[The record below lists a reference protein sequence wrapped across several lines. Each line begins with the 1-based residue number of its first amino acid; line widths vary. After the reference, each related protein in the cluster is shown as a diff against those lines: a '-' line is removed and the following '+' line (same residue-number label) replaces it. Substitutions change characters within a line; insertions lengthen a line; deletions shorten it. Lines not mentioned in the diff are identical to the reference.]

1 MNTHTE
7 FSEDANKENVIL
19 PKKKWKTPHTF
30 VILVAIIL
38 IAAAA
43 TYFVPA
49 GEFNRYEDKATG
61 KTLVEAGSYHTI
73 ASKPINPLK
82 IPVAMYTGIVD
93 SAPIL
98 TFMLII
104 GGAFEIITSTGALTA
119 LCKKLSK
126 TFSKKKYFVIPVFL
140 TIFSIFGFT
149 MGMSSEVMIFVP
161 IGITLASWTHDTLS
175 ASMYGFNRYY
185 LSDGSGK
192 RTSMSFIA
200 DNVLSQT
207 RMLAMLL
214 GLDKVTGTAMIALG
228 AAIGFTAGILNPF
241 NVGVAQDI
249 AELPLFSGMGYRI
262 FILIVLLAATSTYI
276 ICYAKKVAAN
286 PEKSIIYGIKED
298 QEYTFDDVSDTMS
311 KRQVGVLVVMVACF
325 GVLIYGLSKLGWYF
339 EEMSALFIFMG
350 IVCGFVNGYGP
361 SMIAKE
367 FGEGAKG
374 IVVGCLI
381 IGIARTVE
389 VILSDA
395 SILDTIVYGI
405 VNIVGV
411 LPNSI
416 KAVGM
421 FLCQS
426 LINCVIVSGTGQ
438 AAVTMPLM
446 VPVSDLVGISR
457 QTAVLA
463 FQLGD
468 GFSNSVLPMSSSL
481 MGYLAVSKIPYS
493 KWLKF
498 MLPLFGIWTALGCLF
513 MLGAIMIGY

>member
-1 MNTHTE
+1 MQPE
-7 FSEDANKENVIL
+7 EKQ
-19 PKKKWKTPHTF
+19 KKKWKTPHTF
-30 VILVAIIL
+30 VILVAIII
-38 IAAAA
+38 IAAIA
-43 TYFVPA
+43 TYLIPA
-49 GEFNRYEDKATG
+49 GEFTRFKDAATG
-61 KTLVEAGSYHTI
+61 KTLVEAGSYHRI
-73 ASKPINPLK
+73 ASNPLNPLL
-82 IPVAMYTGIVD
+82 IPSDIYTGIVK
-93 SAPIL
+93 SASTI

-104 GGAFEIITSTGALTA
+104 GGAFEVITSTGALTA

-126 TFSKKKYFVIPVFL
+126 TFSKHKYAVIPVFL
-140 TIFSIFGFT
+140 TLFSIFGFT

-161 IGITLASWTHDTLS
+161 IGITLAL
-175 ASMYGFNRYY
+175 F
-185 LSDGSGK
+185 
-192 RTSMSFIA
+192 
-200 DNVLSQT
+200 
-207 RMLAMLL
+207 L

-228 AAIGFTAGILNPF
+228 AAVGFTAGILNPF

-249 AELPLFSGMGYRI
+249 AELQLFSGMAYRI
-262 FILIVLLAATSTYI
+262 VILVILLAATSAYI
-276 ICYAKKVAAN
+276 IIYAKKVAAN
-286 PEKSIIYGIKED
+286 PEKSVIYGIQED
-298 QEYTFDDVSDTMS
+298 TEYTFEDVSDSIS
-311 KRQVGVLVVMVACF
+311 KSQIAVLVIMAAGF
-325 GVLIYGLSKLGWYF
+325 GILIYGLSKKGWYF
-339 EEMSALFIFMG
+339 EEMSGLFIFMG
-350 IVCGFVNGYGP
+350 IACGLVSGYGP
-361 SMIAKE
+361 SRIAKE
-367 FGEGAKG
+367 FGNGAKG

-395 SILDTIVYGI
+395 KILDTIVYGI
-405 VNIVGV
+405 VNIVNVMPG
-411 LPNSI
+411 SI

-421 FLCQS
+421 FICQS

-498 MLPLFGIWTALGCLF
+498 MMPLFLIWTALGCLF
-513 MLGAIMIGY
+513 MLGALIIGY

>member
-1 MNTHTE
+1 MQPE
-7 FSEDANKENVIL
+7 EKQ
-19 PKKKWKTPHTF
+19 KKKWKTPHTF
-30 VILVAIIL
+30 VILVAIII
-38 IAAAA
+38 IAAIA
-43 TYFVPA
+43 TYLIPA
-49 GEFNRYEDKATG
+49 GEFTRFKDAATG
-61 KTLVEAGSYHTI
+61 KTLVEAGSYHRI
-73 ASKPINPLK
+73 ASNPLNPLL
-82 IPVAMYTGIVD
+82 IPSAIYTGIVK
-93 SAPIL
+93 SASTI

-104 GGAFEIITSTGALTA
+104 GGAFEVITSTGALTA

-126 TFSKKKYFVIPVFL
+126 TFSKHKYAVIPVFL
-140 TIFSIFGFT
+140 TLFSIFGFT

-161 IGITLASWTHDTLS
+161 IGITLAL
-175 ASMYGFNRYY
+175 F
-185 LSDGSGK
+185 
-192 RTSMSFIA
+192 
-200 DNVLSQT
+200 
-207 RMLAMLL
+207 L

-228 AAIGFTAGILNPF
+228 AAVGFTAGILNPF

-249 AELPLFSGMGYRI
+249 AELPLFSGMAYRI
-262 FILIVLLAATSTYI
+262 VILVILLAATSAYI
-276 ICYAKKVAAN
+276 IIYAKKVAAN
-286 PEKSIIYGIKED
+286 PEKSVIYGIQED
-298 QEYTFDDVSDTMS
+298 TEYTFEDVSDSIS
-311 KRQVGVLVVMVACF
+311 KRQIAVLGIMAAGF
-325 GVLIYGLSKLGWYF
+325 GILIYGLSKKGWYF
-339 EEMSALFIFMG
+339 EEMSGLFIFMG
-350 IVCGFVNGYGP
+350 IACGLVSGYGP
-361 SMIAKE
+361 SRIAKE
-367 FGEGAKG
+367 FGNGAKG

-395 SILDTIVYGI
+395 KILDTIVYGI
-405 VNIVGV
+405 VNIVNVMPG
-411 LPNSI
+411 SI

-421 FLCQS
+421 FICQS

-498 MLPLFGIWTALGCLF
+498 MMPLFLIWTALGCLF
-513 MLGAIMIGY
+513 MLGALIIGY

>member
-1 MNTHTE
+1 MQTQ
-7 FSEDANKENVIL
+7 AKE
-19 PKKKWKTPHTF
+19 KKKWKTPHTF
-30 VILVAIIL
+30 VILVVIIL

-43 TYFVPA
+43 TYIVPA
-49 GEFNRYEDKATG
+49 GEFTRFKDAATG
-61 KTLVEAGSYHTI
+61 KTLVEAGSYHRI
-73 ASKPINPLK
+73 ESNPINILK
-82 IPVAMYTGIVD
+82 IPSAIYTGIVK
-93 SAPIL
+93 SASTI

-104 GGAFEIITSTGALTA
+104 GGAFQVITSTGALTA

-126 TFSKKKYFVIPVFL
+126 TFSKHKYVVIPVFL
-140 TIFSIFGFT
+140 TLGFT

-161 IGITLASWTHDTLS
+161 IGITLAL
-175 ASMYGFNRYY
+175 F
-185 LSDGSGK
+185 
-192 RTSMSFIA
+192 
-200 DNVLSQT
+200 
-207 RMLAMLL
+207 L

-228 AAIGFTAGILNPF
+228 AAVGFTAGILNPF

-249 AELPLFSGMGYRI
+249 AELPLFSGMAYR
-262 FILIVLLAATSTYI
+262 FVILIVLLVATSAYI
-276 ICYAKKVAAN
+276 IVYAKKVAAN
-286 PEKSIIYGIKED
+286 PQKSVIYGIEED
-298 QEYTFDDVSDTMS
+298 EEYTFDETSDNITG
-311 KRQVGVLVVMVACF
+311 RQIGVLVIMALGF
-325 GVLIYGLSKLGWYF
+325 GLLIYGLSKKGWYF
-339 EEMSALFIFMG
+339 EEMSGLFIFMG
-350 IVCGFVNGYGP
+350 VICGLLSGYGP
-361 SMIAKE
+361 SKIAKE

-374 IVVGCLI
+374 IIVGCLI

-395 SILDTIVYGI
+395 NILDTIVYGI
-405 VNIVGV
+405 VNLVNF
-411 LPNSI
+411 LPGSI

-421 FLCQS
+421 FIRQS

-446 VPVSDLVGISR
+446 IPVSDLVGVSR

-498 MLPLFGIWTALGCLF
+498 MMPLFLIWTALGCVF
-513 MLGAIMIGY
+513 MLGALVIGY

>member
-7 FSEDANKENVIL
+7 FSEDANKENVIQ

-49 GEFNRYEDKATG
+49 GEFNRYEDKTTG

-82 IPVAMYTGIVD
+82 IPVAIYTGIVD

-104 GGAFEIITSTGALTA
+104 GGAFQIITSTGALTA

-161 IGITLASWTHDTLS
+161 IGIT
-175 ASMYGFNRYY
+175 
-185 LSDGSGK
+185 
-192 RTSMSFIA
+192 
-200 DNVLSQT
+200 
-207 RMLAMLL
+207 LAMLL

-262 FILIVLLAATSTYI
+262 FILIVLLAATSAYI
-276 ICYAKKVAAN
+276 ICYAKKVASN
-286 PEKSIIYGIKED
+286 PKNSIIYGIKED

-311 KRQVGVLVVMVACF
+311 KRQIGVLVIMVACF
-325 GVLIYGLSKLGWYF
+325 GILIYGLSKLGWYF

-350 IVCGFVNGYGP
+350 IICGFVNGYGP
-361 SMIAKE
+361 SRIAKE

-395 SILDTIVYGI
+395 CILDTIVYGI

-438 AAVTMPLM
+438 VAVTMPLM

-513 MLGAIMIGY
+513 MLGALMIGY

>member
-1 MNTHTE
+1 MQPE
-7 FSEDANKENVIL
+7 EKQ
-19 PKKKWKTPHTF
+19 KKKWKTPHTF
-30 VILVAIIL
+30 VILVAIII
-38 IAAAA
+38 IAAIA
-43 TYFVPA
+43 TYLIPA
-49 GEFNRYEDKATG
+49 GEFTRFKDAATG
-61 KTLVEAGSYHTI
+61 KTLVEAGSYHRI
-73 ASKPINPLK
+73 ASNPLNPLL
-82 IPVAMYTGIVD
+82 IPSAIYTGIVK
-93 SAPIL
+93 SASTI

-104 GGAFEIITSTGALTA
+104 GGAFEVITSTGALTA

-126 TFSKKKYFVIPVFL
+126 TFSKHKYAVIPVFL
-140 TIFSIFGFT
+140 TLFSIFGFT

-161 IGITLASWTHDTLS
+161 IGITLAL
-175 ASMYGFNRYY
+175 F
-185 LSDGSGK
+185 
-192 RTSMSFIA
+192 
-200 DNVLSQT
+200 
-207 RMLAMLL
+207 L

-228 AAIGFTAGILNPF
+228 AAVGFTAGILNPF

-249 AELPLFSGMGYRI
+249 AELLLFSGMAYRI
-262 FILIVLLAATSTYI
+262 VILVILLAATSAYI
-276 ICYAKKVAAN
+276 IIYAKKVAAN
-286 PEKSIIYGIKED
+286 PEKSVIYGIQED
-298 QEYTFDDVSDTMS
+298 TEYTFEDVSDSIS
-311 KRQVGVLVVMVACF
+311 KSQIAVLVIMAAGF
-325 GVLIYGLSKLGWYF
+325 GILIYGLSKKGWYF
-339 EEMSALFIFMG
+339 EEMSGLFIFMG
-350 IVCGFVNGYGP
+350 IACGLVSGYGP
-361 SMIAKE
+361 SRIAKE
-367 FGEGAKG
+367 FGNGAKG

-395 SILDTIVYGI
+395 KILDTIVYGI
-405 VNIVGV
+405 VNIVNVMPG
-411 LPNSI
+411 SI

-421 FLCQS
+421 FICQS

-498 MLPLFGIWTALGCLF
+498 MMPLFLIWTALGCLF
-513 MLGAIMIGY
+513 MLGALIIGY

>member
-1 MNTHTE
+1 MQPE
-7 FSEDANKENVIL
+7 EKQ
-19 PKKKWKTPHTF
+19 KKKWKTPHTF
-30 VILVAIIL
+30 VILVAIII
-38 IAAAA
+38 IAAIA
-43 TYFVPA
+43 TYLIPA
-49 GEFNRYEDKATG
+49 GEFTRFKDAATG
-61 KTLVEAGSYHTI
+61 KTLVEAGSYHRI
-73 ASKPINPLK
+73 ASNPLNPLL
-82 IPVAMYTGIVD
+82 IPSAIYTGIVK
-93 SAPIL
+93 SASTI

-104 GGAFEIITSTGALTA
+104 GGAFEVITSTGALTA

-126 TFSKKKYFVIPVFL
+126 TFSKHKYAVIPVFL
-140 TIFSIFGFT
+140 TLFSIFGFT

-161 IGITLASWTHDTLS
+161 IGITLAI
-175 ASMYGFNRYY
+175 F
-185 LSDGSGK
+185 
-192 RTSMSFIA
+192 
-200 DNVLSQT
+200 
-207 RMLAMLL
+207 L

-228 AAIGFTAGILNPF
+228 AAVGFTAGILNPF

-249 AELPLFSGMGYRI
+249 AELPLFSGMAYRI
-262 FILIVLLAATSTYI
+262 VILVILLVATSAYI
-276 ICYAKKVAAN
+276 IIYAKKVAAN
-286 PEKSIIYGIKED
+286 PEKSVIYGIQED
-298 QEYTFDDVSDTMS
+298 TEYTFEDVSDSIS
-311 KRQVGVLVVMVACF
+311 KSQIAVLVIMAAGF
-325 GVLIYGLSKLGWYF
+325 GILIYGLSKKGWYF
-339 EEMSALFIFMG
+339 EEMSGLFIFMG
-350 IVCGFVNGYGP
+350 IACGLVSGYGP
-361 SMIAKE
+361 SRIAKE
-367 FGEGAKG
+367 FGNGAKG

-395 SILDTIVYGI
+395 KILDTIVYGI
-405 VNIVGV
+405 VNIVNVMPG
-411 LPNSI
+411 SI

-421 FLCQS
+421 FICQS

-498 MLPLFGIWTALGCLF
+498 MMPLFLIWTALGCLF
-513 MLGAIMIGY
+513 MLGALIIGY

>member
-1 MNTHTE
+1 MQPE
-7 FSEDANKENVIL
+7 EKQ
-19 PKKKWKTPHTF
+19 KKKWKTPHTF
-30 VILVAIIL
+30 VILVAIII
-38 IAAAA
+38 IAAIA
-43 TYFVPA
+43 TYLIPA
-49 GEFNRYEDKATG
+49 GEFTRFKDEATG
-61 KTLVEAGSYHTI
+61 KTLVEAGSYHRI
-73 ASKPINPLK
+73 ASNPLNPLL
-82 IPVAMYTGIVD
+82 IPSAIYTGIVK
-93 SAPIL
+93 SASTI

-104 GGAFEIITSTGALTA
+104 GGAFEVITSTGALTA

-126 TFSKKKYFVIPVFL
+126 TFSKHKYAVIPVFL
-140 TIFSIFGFT
+140 TLFSIFGFT

-161 IGITLASWTHDTLS
+161 IGITLAL
-175 ASMYGFNRYY
+175 F
-185 LSDGSGK
+185 
-192 RTSMSFIA
+192 
-200 DNVLSQT
+200 
-207 RMLAMLL
+207 L

-228 AAIGFTAGILNPF
+228 AAVGFTAGILNPF

-249 AELPLFSGMGYRI
+249 AELQLFSGMAYRI
-262 FILIVLLAATSTYI
+262 VILVILLAATSAYI
-276 ICYAKKVAAN
+276 IIYAKKVAAN
-286 PEKSIIYGIKED
+286 PEKSVIYGIQED
-298 QEYTFDDVSDTMS
+298 TEYTFEDVSDSIS
-311 KRQVGVLVVMVACF
+311 KSQIAVLVIMAAGF
-325 GVLIYGLSKLGWYF
+325 GILIYGLSKKGWYF
-339 EEMSALFIFMG
+339 EEMSGLFIFMG
-350 IVCGFVNGYGP
+350 IACGLVSGYGP
-361 SMIAKE
+361 SRIAKE
-367 FGEGAKG
+367 FGNGAKG

-395 SILDTIVYGI
+395 KILDTIVYGI
-405 VNIVGV
+405 VNIVNVMPG
-411 LPNSI
+411 SI

-421 FLCQS
+421 FICQS

-498 MLPLFGIWTALGCLF
+498 MMPLFLIWTALGCLF
-513 MLGAIMIGY
+513 MLGALIIGY

>member
-1 MNTHTE
+1 MQPE
-7 FSEDANKENVIL
+7 EKR
-19 PKKKWKTPHTF
+19 KKKWKTPHTF
-30 VILVAIIL
+30 VILVAIII
-38 IAAAA
+38 IAAIA
-43 TYFVPA
+43 TYLIPA
-49 GEFNRYEDKATG
+49 GEFTRFKDAATG
-61 KTLVEAGSYHTI
+61 KTLVEAGSYHRI
-73 ASKPINPLK
+73 ASNPLNPLL
-82 IPVAMYTGIVD
+82 IPSAIYTGIVK
-93 SAPIL
+93 SASTI

-104 GGAFEIITSTGALTA
+104 GGAFEVITSTGALTA

-126 TFSKKKYFVIPVFL
+126 TFSKHKYAVIPVFL
-140 TIFSIFGFT
+140 TLFSIFGFT

-161 IGITLASWTHDTLS
+161 IGITLAL
-175 ASMYGFNRYY
+175 F
-185 LSDGSGK
+185 
-192 RTSMSFIA
+192 
-200 DNVLSQT
+200 
-207 RMLAMLL
+207 L

-228 AAIGFTAGILNPF
+228 AAVGFTAGILNPF

-249 AELPLFSGMGYRI
+249 AELQLFSGMAYRI
-262 FILIVLLAATSTYI
+262 VILVILLAATSAYI
-276 ICYAKKVAAN
+276 IIYAKKVAAN
-286 PEKSIIYGIKED
+286 PEKSVIYGIQED
-298 QEYTFDDVSDTMS
+298 TEYTFEDVSDSIS
-311 KRQVGVLVVMVACF
+311 KSQISVLVIMAAGF
-325 GVLIYGLSKLGWYF
+325 GILIYGLSKKGWYF
-339 EEMSALFIFMG
+339 EEMSGLFIFMG
-350 IVCGFVNGYGP
+350 IACGLVSGYGP
-361 SMIAKE
+361 SRIAKE
-367 FGEGAKG
+367 FGSGAKG

-395 SILDTIVYGI
+395 KILDTIVYGI
-405 VNIVGV
+405 VNIVNVMPG
-411 LPNSI
+411 SI

-421 FLCQS
+421 FICQS

-498 MLPLFGIWTALGCLF
+498 MMPLFLIWTALGCLF
-513 MLGAIMIGY
+513 MLGALIIGY

>member
-1 MNTHTE
+1 MQPE
-7 FSEDANKENVIL
+7 EKQ
-19 PKKKWKTPHTF
+19 KKKWKTPHTF
-30 VILVAIIL
+30 VILVTIII
-38 IAAAA
+38 IAAIA
-43 TYFVPA
+43 TYLIPA
-49 GEFNRYEDKATG
+49 GEFTRFKDAATG
-61 KTLVEAGSYHTI
+61 KTLVEAGSYHRI
-73 ASKPINPLK
+73 ASNPLNPLL
-82 IPVAMYTGIVD
+82 IPSAIYTGIVK
-93 SAPIL
+93 SASTI

-104 GGAFEIITSTGALTA
+104 GGAFEVITSTGALTA

-126 TFSKKKYFVIPVFL
+126 TFSKHKYAVIPVFL
-140 TIFSIFGFT
+140 TLFSIFGFT

-161 IGITLASWTHDTLS
+161 IGITLAL
-175 ASMYGFNRYY
+175 F
-185 LSDGSGK
+185 
-192 RTSMSFIA
+192 
-200 DNVLSQT
+200 
-207 RMLAMLL
+207 L

-228 AAIGFTAGILNPF
+228 AAVGFTAGILNPF

-249 AELPLFSGMGYRI
+249 AELPLFSGMAYRI
-262 FILIVLLAATSTYI
+262 VILVILLAATSAYI
-276 ICYAKKVAAN
+276 IIYAKKVAAN
-286 PEKSIIYGIKED
+286 PEKSVIYGIQED
-298 QEYTFDDVSDTMS
+298 TEYTFEDVSDSIS
-311 KRQVGVLVVMVACF
+311 KSQIAVLVIMAAGF
-325 GVLIYGLSKLGWYF
+325 GILIYGLSKKGWYF
-339 EEMSALFIFMG
+339 EEMSGLFIFMG
-350 IVCGFVNGYGP
+350 IACGLVSGYGP
-361 SMIAKE
+361 SRIAKE
-367 FGEGAKG
+367 FGNGAKG

-395 SILDTIVYGI
+395 KILDTIVYGI
-405 VNIVGV
+405 VNIVNVMPG
-411 LPNSI
+411 SI

-421 FLCQS
+421 FICQS

-498 MLPLFGIWTALGCLF
+498 MMPLFLIWTALGCLF
-513 MLGAIMIGY
+513 MLGALIIGY

>member
-1 MNTHTE
+1 MQPE
-7 FSEDANKENVIL
+7 EKQ
-19 PKKKWKTPHTF
+19 KKKWKTPHTF
-30 VILVAIIL
+30 VILVAIII
-38 IAAAA
+38 IAAIA
-43 TYFVPA
+43 TYLIPA
-49 GEFNRYEDKATG
+49 GEFTRFKDAATG
-61 KTLVEAGSYHTI
+61 KTLVEAGSYHRI
-73 ASKPINPLK
+73 ASNPLNPLL
-82 IPVAMYTGIVD
+82 IPSAIYTGIVK
-93 SAPIL
+93 SASTI

-104 GGAFEIITSTGALTA
+104 GGAFEVITSTGALTA

-126 TFSKKKYFVIPVFL
+126 TFSKHKYAVIPVFL
-140 TIFSIFGFT
+140 TLFSIFGFT

-161 IGITLASWTHDTLS
+161 IGITLAL
-175 ASMYGFNRYY
+175 F
-185 LSDGSGK
+185 
-192 RTSMSFIA
+192 
-200 DNVLSQT
+200 
-207 RMLAMLL
+207 L

-228 AAIGFTAGILNPF
+228 AAVGFTAGILNPF

-249 AELPLFSGMGYRI
+249 AELQLFSGMAYRI
-262 FILIVLLAATSTYI
+262 VILVILLAATSAYI
-276 ICYAKKVAAN
+276 IIYAKKVAAN
-286 PEKSIIYGIKED
+286 PEKSVIYGIQED
-298 QEYTFDDVSDTMS
+298 TEYTFEDVSDSIS
-311 KRQVGVLVVMVACF
+311 KSQIAVLVIMAAGF
-325 GVLIYGLSKLGWYF
+325 GILIYGLSKKGWYF
-339 EEMSALFIFMG
+339 EEMSGLFIFMG
-350 IVCGFVNGYGP
+350 IACGLVSGYGP
-361 SMIAKE
+361 SRIAKE
-367 FGEGAKG
+367 FGNGAKG

-395 SILDTIVYGI
+395 KILDTIVYGI
-405 VNIVGV
+405 VNIVNVMPG
-411 LPNSI
+411 SI

-421 FLCQS
+421 FICQS

-498 MLPLFGIWTALGCLF
+498 MMPLFLIWTALGCLF
-513 MLGAIMIGY
+513 MLVALIIGY

>member
-1 MNTHTE
+1 MQPE
-7 FSEDANKENVIL
+7 EKQ
-19 PKKKWKTPHTF
+19 KKKWKTPHTF
-30 VILVAIIL
+30 VILVAIII
-38 IAAAA
+38 IAAIA
-43 TYFVPA
+43 TYLIPA
-49 GEFNRYEDKATG
+49 GEFTRFKDAATG
-61 KTLVEAGSYHTI
+61 KTLVEAGSYHRI
-73 ASKPINPLK
+73 ASNPLNPLL
-82 IPVAMYTGIVD
+82 IPSAIYTGIVK
-93 SAPIL
+93 SASTI

-104 GGAFEIITSTGALTA
+104 GGAFEVITSTGALTA

-126 TFSKKKYFVIPVFL
+126 TFSKHKYAVIPVFL
-140 TIFSIFGFT
+140 TLFSIFGFT

-161 IGITLASWTHDTLS
+161 IGITLAL
-175 ASMYGFNRYY
+175 F
-185 LSDGSGK
+185 
-192 RTSMSFIA
+192 
-200 DNVLSQT
+200 
-207 RMLAMLL
+207 L

-228 AAIGFTAGILNPF
+228 AAVGFTAGILNPF

-249 AELPLFSGMGYRI
+249 AELPLFSGMAYRI
-262 FILIVLLAATSTYI
+262 VILVILLVATSAYI
-276 ICYAKKVAAN
+276 IIYAKKVAAN
-286 PEKSIIYGIKED
+286 SEKSVIYGIQED
-298 QEYTFDDVSDTMS
+298 TEYTFEDVSDSIS
-311 KRQVGVLVVMVACF
+311 KSQIAVLVIMAAGF
-325 GVLIYGLSKLGWYF
+325 GILIYGLSKKGWYF
-339 EEMSALFIFMG
+339 EEMSGLFIFMG
-350 IVCGFVNGYGP
+350 IACGLVSGYGP
-361 SMIAKE
+361 SRIAKE
-367 FGEGAKG
+367 FGNGAKG

-395 SILDTIVYGI
+395 KILDTIVYEI
-405 VNIVGV
+405 VNIVNVMPG
-411 LPNSI
+411 SI

-421 FLCQS
+421 FICQS

-498 MLPLFGIWTALGCLF
+498 MMPLFLIWTALGCLF
-513 MLGAIMIGY
+513 MLGALIIGY

>member
-1 MNTHTE
+1 MQPEEKQKN
-7 FSEDANKENVIL
+7 
-19 PKKKWKTPHTF
+19 KWKTPHTF
-30 VILVAIIL
+30 VILVTIII
-38 IAAAA
+38 IAAIA
-43 TYFVPA
+43 TYLIPA
-49 GEFNRYEDKATG
+49 GEFTRFKDAATG
-61 KTLVEAGSYHTI
+61 KTLVEAGSYHRI
-73 ASKPINPLK
+73 ASNPLNPLL
-82 IPVAMYTGIVD
+82 IPSAIYTGIVK
-93 SAPIL
+93 SASTI

-104 GGAFEIITSTGALTA
+104 GGAFEVITSTGALTA

-126 TFSKKKYFVIPVFL
+126 TFSKHKYAVIPVFL
-140 TIFSIFGFT
+140 TLFSIFGFT

-161 IGITLASWTHDTLS
+161 IGITLAL
-175 ASMYGFNRYY
+175 F
-185 LSDGSGK
+185 
-192 RTSMSFIA
+192 
-200 DNVLSQT
+200 
-207 RMLAMLL
+207 L

-228 AAIGFTAGILNPF
+228 AAVGFTAGILNPF

-249 AELPLFSGMGYRI
+249 AELQLFSGMAYRI
-262 FILIVLLAATSTYI
+262 VILVILLATTSAYI
-276 ICYAKKVAAN
+276 IIYAKKVAAN
-286 PEKSIIYGIKED
+286 PEKSVIYGIQED
-298 QEYTFDDVSDTMS
+298 TEYTFEDVSDSIS
-311 KRQVGVLVVMVACF
+311 KSQIAVLVIMAAGF
-325 GVLIYGLSKLGWYF
+325 GILIYGLSKKGWYF
-339 EEMSALFIFMG
+339 EEMSGLFIFMG
-350 IVCGFVNGYGP
+350 IACGLVSGYGP
-361 SMIAKE
+361 SRIAKE
-367 FGEGAKG
+367 FGNGAKG

-395 SILDTIVYGI
+395 KILDTIVYGI
-405 VNIVGV
+405 VNIVNVMPG
-411 LPNSI
+411 SI

-421 FLCQS
+421 FICQS

-498 MLPLFGIWTALGCLF
+498 MMPLFLIWTALGCLF
-513 MLGAIMIGY
+513 MLGALIIGY

>member
-1 MNTHTE
+1 MQPE
-7 FSEDANKENVIL
+7 EKQ
-19 PKKKWKTPHTF
+19 KKKWKTPHTF
-30 VILVAIIL
+30 VILVAIII
-38 IAAAA
+38 IAAIA
-43 TYFVPA
+43 TYLIPA
-49 GEFNRYEDKATG
+49 GEFTRFKDAATG
-61 KTLVEAGSYHTI
+61 KTLVEAGSYHRI
-73 ASKPINPLK
+73 ASNPLNPLL
-82 IPVAMYTGIVD
+82 IPSAIYTGIVK
-93 SAPIL
+93 SASTI

-104 GGAFEIITSTGALTA
+104 GGAFEVITSTGALTA

-126 TFSKKKYFVIPVFL
+126 TFSKHKYAVIPVFL
-140 TIFSIFGFT
+140 TLFSIFGFT

-161 IGITLASWTHDTLS
+161 IGITLAL
-175 ASMYGFNRYY
+175 F
-185 LSDGSGK
+185 
-192 RTSMSFIA
+192 
-200 DNVLSQT
+200 
-207 RMLAMLL
+207 L

-228 AAIGFTAGILNPF
+228 AAVGFTAGILNPF

-249 AELPLFSGMGYRI
+249 AELPLFSGMAYRI
-262 FILIVLLAATSTYI
+262 VILVILLVATSAYI
-276 ICYAKKVAAN
+276 IIYAKKVAAN
-286 PEKSIIYGIKED
+286 PEKSVIYGIQED
-298 QEYTFDDVSDTMS
+298 TEYTFEDVSDSIS
-311 KRQVGVLVVMVACF
+311 KRQIAVLVIMAAGF
-325 GVLIYGLSKLGWYF
+325 GILIYGLSKKGWYF
-339 EEMSALFIFMG
+339 EEMSGLFIFMG
-350 IVCGFVNGYGP
+350 IACGLVSGYGP
-361 SMIAKE
+361 SRIAKE
-367 FGEGAKG
+367 FGNGAKG

-395 SILDTIVYGI
+395 KILDTIVYGI
-405 VNIVGV
+405 VNIVNVMPG
-411 LPNSI
+411 SI

-421 FLCQS
+421 FICQS

-498 MLPLFGIWTALGCLF
+498 MMPLFLIWTALGCLF
-513 MLGAIMIGY
+513 MLGALIIGY

>member
-7 FSEDANKENVIL
+7 FSEDANKENVIQ

-82 IPVAMYTGIVD
+82 IPVAIYTGIVD

-104 GGAFEIITSTGALTA
+104 GGAFQIITSTGALTA

-161 IGITLASWTHDTLS
+161 IGIT
-175 ASMYGFNRYY
+175 
-185 LSDGSGK
+185 
-192 RTSMSFIA
+192 
-200 DNVLSQT
+200 
-207 RMLAMLL
+207 LAMLL

-311 KRQVGVLVVMVACF
+311 KRQIGVLVIMVACF
-325 GVLIYGLSKLGWYF
+325 GILIYGLSKLGWYF
-339 EEMSALFIFMG
+339 EEMSALFIFMR
-350 IVCGFVNGYGP
+350 IICGFVNGYGP
-361 SMIAKE
+361 SRIAKE

-513 MLGAIMIGY
+513 MLGALMIGY

>member
-1 MNTHTE
+1 MQPE
-7 FSEDANKENVIL
+7 EKQ
-19 PKKKWKTPHTF
+19 KKKWKTPHTF
-30 VILVAIIL
+30 VILVAIII
-38 IAAAA
+38 IAAIA
-43 TYFVPA
+43 TYLIPA
-49 GEFNRYEDKATG
+49 GEFTRFKDAATG
-61 KTLVEAGSYHTI
+61 KTLVEAGSYHRI
-73 ASKPINPLK
+73 ASNPLNPLL
-82 IPVAMYTGIVD
+82 IPSAIYTGIVK
-93 SAPIL
+93 SASTI

-104 GGAFEIITSTGALTA
+104 GGAFEVITSTGALTA

-126 TFSKKKYFVIPVFL
+126 TFSKHKYAVIPVFL
-140 TIFSIFGFT
+140 TLFSIFGFT

-161 IGITLASWTHDTLS
+161 IGITLAL
-175 ASMYGFNRYY
+175 F
-185 LSDGSGK
+185 
-192 RTSMSFIA
+192 
-200 DNVLSQT
+200 
-207 RMLAMLL
+207 L

-228 AAIGFTAGILNPF
+228 AAVGFTAGILNPF

-249 AELPLFSGMGYRI
+249 AELPLFSGMAYRI
-262 FILIVLLAATSTYI
+262 VILVILLAATSAYI
-276 ICYAKKVAAN
+276 IIYAKKVAAN
-286 PEKSIIYGIKED
+286 PEKSVIYGIQED
-298 QEYTFDDVSDTMS
+298 TEYTFEDVSDSIS
-311 KRQVGVLVVMVACF
+311 KSQIAVLVIMAAGF
-325 GVLIYGLSKLGWYF
+325 GILIYGLSKKGWYF
-339 EEMSALFIFMG
+339 EEMSGLFIFMG
-350 IVCGFVNGYGP
+350 IACGLVSGYGP
-361 SMIAKE
+361 SRIAKE
-367 FGEGAKG
+367 FGNGAKG

-395 SILDTIVYGI
+395 KILDTIVYGI
-405 VNIVGV
+405 VNIVNV
-411 LPNSI
+411 MPDSI

-421 FLCQS
+421 FICQS

-498 MLPLFGIWTALGCLF
+498 MMPLFLIWTALGCLF
-513 MLGAIMIGY
+513 MIGALIIGY

>member
-1 MNTHTE
+1 MQPE
-7 FSEDANKENVIL
+7 EKQ
-19 PKKKWKTPHTF
+19 KKKWKTPHTF
-30 VILVAIIL
+30 VILVTIII
-38 IAAAA
+38 IAAIA
-43 TYFVPA
+43 TYLIPA
-49 GEFNRYEDKATG
+49 GEFTRFKDAATG
-61 KTLVEAGSYHTI
+61 KTLVEAGSYHRI
-73 ASKPINPLK
+73 ASNPLNPLL
-82 IPVAMYTGIVD
+82 IPSAIYTGIVK
-93 SAPIL
+93 SASTI

-104 GGAFEIITSTGALTA
+104 GGAFEVITSTGALTA

-126 TFSKKKYFVIPVFL
+126 TFSKHKYAVIPVFL
-140 TIFSIFGFT
+140 TLFSIFGFT

-161 IGITLASWTHDTLS
+161 IGITLAL
-175 ASMYGFNRYY
+175 F
-185 LSDGSGK
+185 
-192 RTSMSFIA
+192 
-200 DNVLSQT
+200 
-207 RMLAMLL
+207 L

-228 AAIGFTAGILNPF
+228 AAVGFTAGILNPF

-249 AELPLFSGMGYRI
+249 AELQLFSGMAYRI
-262 FILIVLLAATSTYI
+262 VILVILLATTSAYI
-276 ICYAKKVAAN
+276 IIYAKKVAAN
-286 PEKSIIYGIKED
+286 PEKSVIYGIQED
-298 QEYTFDDVSDTMS
+298 TEYTFEDVSDSIS
-311 KRQVGVLVVMVACF
+311 KSQIAVLVIMAAGF
-325 GVLIYGLSKLGWYF
+325 GILIYGLSKKGWYF
-339 EEMSALFIFMG
+339 EEMSGLFIFMG
-350 IVCGFVNGYGP
+350 IACGLVSGYGP
-361 SMIAKE
+361 SRIAKE
-367 FGEGAKG
+367 FGNGAKG

-395 SILDTIVYGI
+395 KILDTIVYGI
-405 VNIVGV
+405 VNIVNVMPG
-411 LPNSI
+411 SI

-421 FLCQS
+421 FICQS

-498 MLPLFGIWTALGCLF
+498 MMPLFLIWTALGCLF
-513 MLGAIMIGY
+513 MLGALIIGY

>member
-1 MNTHTE
+1 METQ
-7 FSEDANKENVIL
+7 AKE
-19 PKKKWKTPHTF
+19 KKKWKTPHTF
-30 VILVAIIL
+30 VILVVIII

-43 TYFVPA
+43 TYIVPA
-49 GEFNRYEDKATG
+49 GEFARYKDAATG
-61 KTLVEAGSYHTI
+61 KTLVEAGSYHRI
-73 ASKPINPLK
+73 ESSPLNLLK
-82 IPVAMYTGIVD
+82 IPEAIYTGIVK
-93 SAPIL
+93 SASTI

-104 GGAFEIITSTGALTA
+104 GGAFQVITSTGALTA

-126 TFSKKKYFVIPVFL
+126 TFSKHKYVVIPVFL
-140 TIFSIFGFT
+140 TLFSIFGFT
-149 MGMSSEVMIFVP
+149 MGMSSEVMIF
-161 IGITLASWTHDTLS
+161 
-175 ASMYGFNRYY
+175 
-185 LSDGSGK
+185 
-192 RTSMSFIA
+192 
-200 DNVLSQT
+200 
-207 RMLAMLL
+207 
-214 GLDKVTGTAMIALG
+214 DKVTGTAMIALG
-228 AAIGFTAGILNPF
+228 AAVGFTAGILNPF

-249 AELPLFSGMGYRI
+249 AELPLFSGMAYRI
-262 FILIVLLAATSTYI
+262 VVLVVLIAATSIYI
-276 ICYAKKVAAN
+276 ICYARKVAAN
-286 PEKSIIYGIKED
+286 PEKSVIYGIKED
-298 QEYTFDDVSDTMS
+298 EEYTFDNVTDNLTG
-311 KRQVGVLVVMVACF
+311 RQIGVLVVMALGF
-325 GVLIYGLSKLGWYF
+325 GLLIYGLSKKGWYF
-339 EEMSALFIFMG
+339 EEMSGLFIFMG
-350 IVCGFVNGYGP
+350 VICGLINGYGP
-361 SMIAKE
+361 SKIAKE

-395 SILDTIVYGI
+395 HILDTIVYGI
-405 VNIVGV
+405 VNLVNF
-411 LPNSI
+411 LPGSI

-421 FLCQS
+421 FICQS

-498 MLPLFGIWTALGCLF
+498 MMPLFLIWTALGCIF
-513 MLGAIMIGY
+513 MLGALVIGY

>member
-1 MNTHTE
+1 MQPE
-7 FSEDANKENVIL
+7 EKQ
-19 PKKKWKTPHTF
+19 KKKWKTPHTF
-30 VILVAIIL
+30 VILVAIII
-38 IAAAA
+38 IAAIA
-43 TYFVPA
+43 TYLIPA
-49 GEFNRYEDKATG
+49 GEFTRFKDAATG
-61 KTLVEAGSYHTI
+61 KTLVEAGSYHRI
-73 ASKPINPLK
+73 ASNPLNPLL
-82 IPVAMYTGIVD
+82 IPSAIYTGIVK
-93 SAPIL
+93 SASTI

-104 GGAFEIITSTGALTA
+104 GGAFEVITSTGALTA

-126 TFSKKKYFVIPVFL
+126 TFSKHKYAVIPVFL
-140 TIFSIFGFT
+140 TLFSIFGFT

-161 IGITLASWTHDTLS
+161 IGITLAL
-175 ASMYGFNRYY
+175 F
-185 LSDGSGK
+185 
-192 RTSMSFIA
+192 
-200 DNVLSQT
+200 
-207 RMLAMLL
+207 L

-228 AAIGFTAGILNPF
+228 AAVGFTAGILNPF

-249 AELPLFSGMGYRI
+249 AELPLFSGMAYRI
-262 FILIVLLAATSTYI
+262 VILVILLAATSAYI
-276 ICYAKKVAAN
+276 IIYAKKVAAN
-286 PEKSIIYGIKED
+286 PEKSVIYGIQED
-298 QEYTFDDVSDTMS
+298 TEYTFEDVSDSIS
-311 KRQVGVLVVMVACF
+311 KSQIAVLVIMAAGF
-325 GVLIYGLSKLGWYF
+325 GILIYGLSKKGWYF
-339 EEMSALFIFMG
+339 EEMSGLFIFMG
-350 IVCGFVNGYGP
+350 IACGLVSGYGP
-361 SMIAKE
+361 SRIAKE
-367 FGEGAKG
+367 FGNGAKG

-395 SILDTIVYGI
+395 KILDTIVYGI
-405 VNIVGV
+405 VNIVNVMPG
-411 LPNSI
+411 SI

-421 FLCQS
+421 FICQS

-498 MLPLFGIWTALGCLF
+498 MMPLFFIWTALGCLF
-513 MLGAIMIGY
+513 MLGALIIGY

>member
-1 MNTHTE
+1 MQPE
-7 FSEDANKENVIL
+7 EKQ
-19 PKKKWKTPHTF
+19 KKKWKTPHTF
-30 VILVAIIL
+30 VILVAIII
-38 IAAAA
+38 IAAIA
-43 TYFVPA
+43 TYLIPA
-49 GEFNRYEDKATG
+49 GEFTRFKDAATG
-61 KTLVEAGSYHTI
+61 KTLVEAGSYHRI
-73 ASKPINPLK
+73 ASNPLNPLL
-82 IPVAMYTGIVD
+82 IPSAIYTGIVK
-93 SAPIL
+93 SASTI

-104 GGAFEIITSTGALTA
+104 GGAFEVITSTGALTA

-126 TFSKKKYFVIPVFL
+126 TFSKHKYAVIPVFL
-140 TIFSIFGFT
+140 TLFSIFGFT

-161 IGITLASWTHDTLS
+161 IGITLAL
-175 ASMYGFNRYY
+175 F
-185 LSDGSGK
+185 
-192 RTSMSFIA
+192 
-200 DNVLSQT
+200 
-207 RMLAMLL
+207 L

-228 AAIGFTAGILNPF
+228 AAVGFTAGILNPF

-249 AELPLFSGMGYRI
+249 AELQLFSGMAYRI
-262 FILIVLLAATSTYI
+262 VILVILLAATSAYI
-276 ICYAKKVAAN
+276 IIYAKKVAAN
-286 PEKSIIYGIKED
+286 PEKSVIYGIQED
-298 QEYTFDDVSDTMS
+298 TEYTFEDVSDSIS
-311 KRQVGVLVVMVACF
+311 KSQIAVLAIMAAGF
-325 GVLIYGLSKLGWYF
+325 GILIYGLSKKGWYF
-339 EEMSALFIFMG
+339 EEMSGLFIFMG
-350 IVCGFVNGYGP
+350 IACGLVSGYGP
-361 SMIAKE
+361 SRIAKE
-367 FGEGAKG
+367 FGNGAKG

-395 SILDTIVYGI
+395 KILDTIVYGI
-405 VNIVGV
+405 VNIVNVMPG
-411 LPNSI
+411 SI

-421 FLCQS
+421 FICQS

-498 MLPLFGIWTALGCLF
+498 MMPLFLIWTALGCLF
-513 MLGAIMIGY
+513 MLGALIIGY

>member
-1 MNTHTE
+1 MQPE
-7 FSEDANKENVIL
+7 EKQ
-19 PKKKWKTPHTF
+19 KKKWKTPHTF
-30 VILVAIIL
+30 VILVAIII
-38 IAAAA
+38 IAAIA
-43 TYFVPA
+43 TYLIPA
-49 GEFNRYEDKATG
+49 GEFTRFKDAATG
-61 KTLVEAGSYHTI
+61 KTLVEAGSYHRI
-73 ASKPINPLK
+73 ASNPLNPLL
-82 IPVAMYTGIVD
+82 IPSAIYTGIVK
-93 SAPIL
+93 SASTI

-104 GGAFEIITSTGALTA
+104 GGAFEVITSTGALTA

-126 TFSKKKYFVIPVFL
+126 TFSKHKYAVIPVFL
-140 TIFSIFGFT
+140 TLFSIFGFT

-161 IGITLASWTHDTLS
+161 IGITLAL
-175 ASMYGFNRYY
+175 F
-185 LSDGSGK
+185 
-192 RTSMSFIA
+192 
-200 DNVLSQT
+200 
-207 RMLAMLL
+207 L

-228 AAIGFTAGILNPF
+228 AAVGFTAGILNPF

-249 AELPLFSGMGYRI
+249 AELPLFSGMAYRI
-262 FILIVLLAATSTYI
+262 VILVILLVATSAYI
-276 ICYAKKVAAN
+276 IIYAKKVAAN
-286 PEKSIIYGIKED
+286 PEKSVIYGIQENT
-298 QEYTFDDVSDTMS
+298 EYTFEDVSDSIS
-311 KRQVGVLVVMVACF
+311 KSQIAVLVIMAAGF
-325 GVLIYGLSKLGWYF
+325 GILIYGLSKKGWYF
-339 EEMSALFIFMG
+339 EEMSGLFIFMG
-350 IVCGFVNGYGP
+350 IACGLVSGYGP
-361 SMIAKE
+361 SRIAKE
-367 FGEGAKG
+367 FGNGAKG

-395 SILDTIVYGI
+395 KILDTIVYGI
-405 VNIVGV
+405 VNIVNVMPG
-411 LPNSI
+411 SI

-421 FLCQS
+421 FICQS

-498 MLPLFGIWTALGCLF
+498 MMPLFLIWTALGCLF
-513 MLGAIMIGY
+513 MLGALIIGY